1 MDVDDEVL
9 PRNTHFAQSETFRKS
24 AFGRTNLFLK
34 SSSALFREIR
44 APTTSARQA
53 DTSIFHL
60 HRGNNESDKPDNCA
74 CWHCCHGYGGAG
86 FRLPR
91 VYDPAEQI
99 YHVYGWFCSANCAK
113 AYILEHSTF
122 DRGYQINIFVRML
135 REVYKIEQSIEEA
148 PPRLSLRMF
157 GGPFDI
163 ESFRKQTNTCSIVT
177 PPFVS
182 YCMLIEE
189 RHPSGTIPIT
199 EQTISS
205 SRGTVRGLT
214 RPIAKQTPCC
224 THDLGEPQNTGMYA
238 NFLRD
243 KNSTT
248 ATTERK
254 EDACMTDA
262 LDQTPE
268 VGATRKRSSSASTSQ
283 PKRPMTGL
291 GKFAVEK
298 K

>member
-1 MDVDDEVL
+1 MEVDEVL
-9 PRNTHFAQSETFRKS
+9 PKNSHFAQSTTFRKS

-34 SSSALFREIR
+34 SSTALFREIR
-44 APTTSARQA
+44 APSTSARQA
-53 DTSIFHL
+53 DTSIFHI
-60 HRGNNESDKPDNCA
+60 HRGNQASDKPGNCA
-74 CWHCCHGYGGAG
+74 CWHCCHSYEGPG

-91 VYDPAEQI
+91 VYDPTEQL
-99 YHVYGWFCSANCAK
+99 YHVYGWFCSTNCAK

-122 DRGYQINIFVRML
+122 DRGYQMNIFVRML

-163 ESFRKQTNTCSIVT
+163 ESFRKQTNRCSIIA

-189 RHPSGTIPIT
+189 RHPSGST
-199 EQTISS
+199 SS
-205 SRGTVRGLT
+205 SEDAMSSARGTVRGLT
-214 RPIAKQTPCC
+214 RPSVKQTPSC
-224 THDLGEPQNTGMYA
+224 THDLGEPVNKGMYKS
-238 NFLRD
+238 FLEQH
-243 KNSTT
+243 
-248 ATTERK
+248 ATTI
-254 EDACMTDA
+254 EDVPMADVSDKA
-262 LDQTPE
+262 QTTT
-268 VGATRKRSSSASTSQ
+268 TRKRANVASTSQ
-283 PKRPMTGL
+283 AKRPMTGL

>member
-9 PRNTHFAQSETFRKS
+9 PRNTHFEQSETFRKS

-44 APTTSARQA
+44 APATSARQA
-53 DTSIFHL
+53 DTSIFHV
-60 HRGNNESDKPDNCA
+60 HRGNHESDKPDNCA
-74 CWHCCHGYGGAG
+74 CWHCCHEYDGTG

-91 VYDPAEQI
+91 VYDPAEQM

-135 REVYKIEQSIEEA
+135 REIYQIEQSIEEA

-163 ESFRKQTNTCSIVT
+163 ESFRKQRNTCSIVT

-189 RHPSGTIPIT
+189 RHPSGSIPT
-199 EQTISS
+199 QTVSS

-214 RPIAKQTPCC
+214 RPIAKQTPSS
-224 THDLGEPQNTGMYA
+224 THDLGEPQSPGMYA
-238 NFLRD
+238 AFLSD
-243 KNSTT
+243 KNTT
-248 ATTERK
+248 IGIGEGDSCTTDIPDK
-254 EDACMTDA
+254 
-262 LDQTPE
+262 TPE
-268 VGATRKRSSSASTSQ
+268 VGTTRKRSSSASTSQ
-283 PKRPMTGL
+283 PKRPITGL